1 MRWNSRVP
9 MVLLLLWVVHS
20 LATAQQPPAKDLAA
34 TRGEPASPPA
44 QTISDDAA
52 QLRFALKPGWNVARK
67 DREISTFHLDA
78 RTAPRKAEL
87 RAVAN
92 LAFNP
97 FPLSTFSSAFFYLSV
112 TPRTAATEC
121 TAQTTVAPEKPLRPE
136 TVGGIAFSRGLD
148 EHGRICTEAR
158 DVTYTAMHKG
168 KCVRFD
174 LAVNSF
180 CGGEV
185 SGVRDM
191 TDLELASVFRR
202 LEEIVETV
210 QFTSQ

>member
-1 MRWNSRVP
+1 MRWNTHVLS
-9 MVLLLLWVVHS
+9 VLLLLGMVPA
-20 LATAQQPPAKDLAA
+20 LARAQQSPAKDLAA
-34 TRGEPASPPA
+34 GKYEPAQPPA
-44 QTISDDAA
+44 QMISDDVA

-67 DREISTFHLDA
+67 DKEISTFHLDA

-112 TPRTAATEC
+112 TPRIAPSAC
-121 TAQTTVAPEKPLRPE
+121 MAQTSIAPEKPLRPE
-136 TVGGIAFSRGLD
+136 TVAGTAFSRGLD
-148 EHGRICTEAR
+148 EHGRICTESR
-158 DVTYTAMHKG
+158 DVTYTAMRNG

-202 LEEIVETV
+202 LEEIMETV
-210 QFTSQ
+210 EFTSR